1 MTVHAFPSP
10 VITPTIGDARA
21 LLSTGAALGTGLL
34 SDEETAAAVGELA
47 GLESQA
53 AAWRLGL
60 TAEADTRKLAEQEA
74 ATDTDSWA
82 AALTGDT
89 REAANGG
96 LLIARLLREKYAAT
110 REAFAAGRLRLD
122 QVRVIVFAAEKI
134 PSWATPKEVATAE
147 EWLVAK
153 ATGDANRNGRPQ
165 NAKRLRQTARRMC
178 KVVSKELADA
188 HEAAML
194 SKESRRAENETW
206 MNLRDNGDGTYSGR
220 FVIPELHGKLLKAH
234 LDRLSSPKRW
244 TRDKHGNLVEDPTLP
259 GTGPGLNWSEHLGA
273 AFCET
278 IEHLPVAGHTGGNGV
293 TMVVKVDLDHLIT
306 GLGGAT
312 LDEGVRISTSE
323 ARRLAC
329 EAAIIPAVLGGDSV
343 PLDLGRKLR
352 LHNYYQRLALALT
365 HDTCAVTGCD
375 RPFAWCDI
383 HHHKKSW
390 AAGGN
395 TDLDNGLPL
404 CGYHHNR
411 AHDDQFDLRQTPDG
425 DWRFHRR
432 R

>member
-1 MTVHAFPSP
+1 MTVHAFPAPAITP
-10 VITPTIGDARA
+10 VIDDARA
-21 LLSTGAALGTGLL
+21 LISTGAGLALGLL
-34 SDEETAAAVGELA
+34 SDEQIAAGIPGLSA
-47 GLESQA
+47 LESQA
-53 AAWRLGL
+53 AALRLAL
-60 TAEADTRKLAEQEA
+60 TAEADARKLAEQEA
-74 ATDTDSWA
+74 ATGTDSWA

-89 REAANGG
+89 REVANGG
-96 LLIARLLREKYAAT
+96 LLIAQLLRDKYHAT
-110 REAFAAGRLRLD
+110 REAFAAGRLRIE

-134 PSWATPKEVATAE
+134 PSWATPQQVALAE

-153 ATGDANRNGRPQ
+153 ATGDGNRNGRPQ

-178 KVVSKELADA
+178 KVVSKDLADA

-194 SKESRRAENETW
+194 KKESTRAENETW
-206 MNLRDNGDGTYSGR
+206 MTLRDNGDGTYSGR
-220 FVIPELHGKLLKAH
+220 FTIPELHGKLLKGH

-244 TRDKHGNLVEDPTLP
+244 TRDKNGNLVEDPTLP

-273 AFCET
+273 ALCET
-278 IEHLPVAGHTGGNGV
+278 IEHLPVSGHTGGNGV
-293 TMVVKVDLDHLIT
+293 TMVVKIDLDNLIT

-312 LDEGVRISTSE
+312 LDEGVRISASE

-329 EAAIIPAVLGGDSV
+329 EAAIIPAVLSGDPV
-343 PLDLGRKLR
+343 PLDLGRKQR
-352 LHNYYQRLALALT
+352 LHTYHQRLALALT

-383 HHHKKSW
+383 HHHQKSW

-411 AHDDQFDLRQTPDG
+411 AHDSHFDLRQTTDG